1 MRFKKCSVICLVC
14 FIAIRAKQD
23 LKISPK
29 LRAEKH
35 DTKIIDSSKASNITM
50 KLIHED
56 KYFNKNINTKGEFKN
71 LNILVHVEIMT
82 YNFKIY
88 LIYINL
94 YLGISMEQL
103 PLRIPPDLIDHV
115 EEHRRSL
122 IRTRRRA
129 DKELHVDFNDSLA
142 STNGTGNPSQ
152 QLKRYCCMKKL

>member
-1 MRFKKCSVICLVC
+1 MLKL
-14 FIAIRAKQD
+14 D
-23 LKISPK
+23 L
-29 LRAEKH
+29 
-35 DTKIIDSSKASNITM
+35 
-50 KLIHED
+50 
-56 KYFNKNINTKGEFKN
+56 
-71 LNILVHVEIMT
+71 
-82 YNFKIY
+82 NFKIY

-152 QLKRYCCMKKL
+152 QLKRYCCKKSYNFPHHQALLLKIIELTEK

>member
-1 MRFKKCSVICLVC
+1 MYLHY
-14 FIAIRAKQD
+14 D
-23 LKISPK
+23 L
-29 LRAEKH
+29 
-35 DTKIIDSSKASNITM
+35 
-50 KLIHED
+50 
-56 KYFNKNINTKGEFKN
+56 
-71 LNILVHVEIMT
+71 
-82 YNFKIY
+82 NFKIY

-129 DKELHVDFNDSLA
+129 DKELHVDFNDSLP

-152 QLKRYCCMKKL
+152 QLKRYCCKKKL